1 MLTEKKTVKLGQRV
15 EKDKEIAEMVKDIE
29 EDFNE
34 DIIDQY
40 HKLASE
46 LGYSTPQIVREK
58 LLRFLKKNNLKVYDR
73 LKVEAFLD
81 GQYGETAT
89 GTRGKP
95 GWCWVGLTAKQNGVS
110 ELRKP
115 SKITLARESEER
127 LKEEKRRGAE
137 SKREPGAIGDMIYDT
152 SPMMIWRGG
161 MDFSTP
167 VSTSAFTGL
176 PNSGYSG
183 DIELGRTYKSEIPM
197 RVLQLISAIKTEIP
211 ELSFF
216 VSTVAI
222 PKPDPFL
229 YVTRQDMQGMVI
241 AHWDEPTFKD

>member
-1 MLTEKKTVKLGQRV
+1 MLTKKKAVKLEQRI
-15 EKDKEIAEMVKDIE
+15 EENKEIADMVKDIE

-89 GTRGKP
+89 GTRGKT
-95 GWCWVGLTAKQNGVS
+95 GWCWVGLTAKQNDVS
-110 ELRKP
+110 ESRKP
-115 SKITLARESEER
+115 SKIIMAREKVKK
-127 LKEEKRRGAE
+127 LKEEKRRKVKHKTRTETVG
-137 SKREPGAIGDMIYDT
+137 GMIYDT
-152 SPMMIWRGG
+152 SPMMVWRRNTN
-161 MDFSTP
+161 FSTF
-167 VSTSAFTGL
+167 ATGS
-176 PNSGYSG
+176 PRSDYSG
-183 DIELGRTYKSEIPM
+183 DIESGRTYKSEIPM
-197 RVLQLISAIKTEIP
+197 RVLQLVSAIKTEIP

-229 YVTRQDMQGMVI
+229 YVTCEGMEGEI
-241 AHWDEPTFKD
+241 ISHWDEPGFVG

>member
-1 MLTEKKTVKLGQRV
+1 MLTEEKVVKLEQKV

-29 EDFNE
+29 EEFNE
-34 DIIDQY
+34 DIIEEY

-46 LGYSTPQIVREK
+46 LGYSTPQIVRKK

-81 GQYGETAT
+81 GQYGARNDDTT
-89 GTRGKP
+89 GNDDWEVTESKP
-95 GWCWVGLTAKQNGVS
+95 GWCWVGLTDKQNKVS

-115 SKITLARESEER
+115 NGAILARKGREEAVGHIPIS
-127 LKEEKRRGAE
+127 LG
-137 SKREPGAIGDMIYDT
+137 SVSSWVNTGDFINFGT
-152 SPMMIWRGG
+152 TAPS
-161 MDFSTP
+161 
-167 VSTSAFTGL
+167 
-176 PNSGYSG
+176 SGYSG
-183 DIELGRTYKSEIPM
+183 DIESGRTYKSEIPM

-229 YVTRQDMQGMVI
+229 YVTCEGMEGEI
-241 AHWDEPTFKD
+241 ISHWDEPGFVG